1 MYLSTELLALTVN
14 LTNLLNNDIFNIIK
28 QQKEIYDEIEKA
40 ETNFYINLFKSLTI
54 PWQDI
59 IKLQYY
65 LSKNVNVSWE
75 DTNNMEFMEMY
86 ELFKIWQEDVKE
98 ENEKR
103 KNEEQ
108 QQGNPNKSANN
119 MFSQANSMMKNAG
132 NSFKM
137 PKLK

>member
-1 MYLSTELLALTVN
+1 MN

-108 QQGNPNKSANN
+108 QQGNPNKTAND